1 MFIIQLSDTMASA
14 TPKNMSIYIPAVHSN
29 ISSER
34 IISVFQDKYKWGMV
48 DRVDM
53 PKRADKR
60 FKRAFVHF
68 SEWNDN
74 DTTKEVM
81 DALMVDGASVKVPYE
96 KIKNPQAGKDT
107 HWWWKV
113 MRCTAEK
120 PDWKNSKHPGNK
132 YPKRKFSMK
141 SRVRSLAEENMRLK
155 MKEELRRELIQ
166 ELTQSGVIP
175 VVTVPAKT
183 DYDSDDDPFIDEVMG
198 RAV

>member
-1 MFIIQLSDTMASA
+1 
-14 TPKNMSIYIPAVHSN
+14 
-29 ISSER
+29 
-34 IISVFQDKYKWGMV
+34 MV
-48 DRVDM
+48 ERVDM
-53 PKRADKR
+53 PKRTDKR

-96 KIKNPQAGKDT
+96 KIKNPQPQPGKDT

-113 MRCTAEK
+113 MRSTAEK
-120 PDWKNSKHPGNK
+120 PEWKNSKHPGNK
-132 YPKRKFSMK
+132 YPKRKSMK
-141 SRVRSLAEENMRLK
+141 SRVRSLEEENMRLK
-155 MKEELRRELIQ
+155 IKEEIRRELIQ

-183 DYDSDDDPFIDEVMG
+183 GCDDDDDHFITEVMG